1 MLMMGVWITTAAL
14 QLVPKVELN
23 WMIVMALQTAAKLK
37 WAAAD
42 ENLAAAGR
50 LASLTVEVT
59 GNYCY
64 CPICLNVL
72 CILCNK

>member
-1 MLMMGVWITTAAL
+1 MMGVWITTAAL
-14 QLVPKVELN
+14 QLVPKVELK
-23 WMIVMALQTAAKLK
+23 WMIVMALQTAPKLK

-50 LASLTVEVT
+50 LVSLTAEVT
-59 GNYCY
+59 GNNCF

-72 CILCNK
+72 CILCDN

>member
-1 MLMMGVWITTAAL
+1 MLMMGVWIMTAAL
-14 QLVPKVELN
+14 QLVLKVELK

-50 LASLTVEVT
+50 LASLTAEVT
-59 GNYCY
+59 GKQLTSVDCDSYRG
-64 CPICLNVL
+64 
-72 CILCNK
+72 